1 MQGIVI
7 WGIISVLGGVAGF
20 VLAGYKNRDYSA
32 WAAWCF
38 LFPPLVIALL
48 LTPKREGPR
57 PRQPKL
63 DEQDREIF

>member
-7 WGIISVLGGVAGF
+7 WGLIAILGGIAGA

-38 LFPPLVIALL
+38 VFPPLVIALA
-48 LTPKREGPR
+48 LTPKRQGPR
-57 PRQPKL
+57 PRQPTL
-63 DEQDREIF
+63 DEQDKGNF